1 MILKQHC
8 CVLTTVRKYLIFKV
22 FKQSII
28 LFKYKDYKVLT
39 FFLKKICIIFS
50 LFVIIMDI
58 NCN

>member
-8 CVLTTVRKYLIFKV
+8 CVLTTMRKYLIFKV

-39 FFLKKICIIFS
+39 FFLKKFV
-50 LFVIIMDI
+50 LFFHFLLLLWI
-58 NCN
+58 